1 MKNKTLK
8 IFAIIIP
15 IVLIGVMVYLF
26 TNYQNKKAKVEAL
39 QSIPTF
45 SVKDI
50 NGATITNKDLQ
61 EGDKILVYFNS
72 ECHFCQ
78 AEMQELSAINN
89 KHLDMQWIMFSS
101 QSIAEIKNFA
111 TKYNLQNA
119 ENIKW
124 CTDPKAEVYTKFAM
138 TGIPYFLGYNKEN
151 KLVHRSTG
159 AIKIEKVLKDFNEGK

>member
-26 TNYQNKKAKVEAL
+26 TNYQNKKTKVEAL

-61 EGDKILVYFNS
+61 EG
-72 ECHFCQ
+72 
-78 AEMQELSAINN
+78 
-89 KHLDMQWIMFSS
+89 
-101 QSIAEIKNFA
+101 
-111 TKYNLQNA
+111 
-119 ENIKW
+119 
-124 CTDPKAEVYTKFAM
+124 
-138 TGIPYFLGYNKEN
+138 N
-151 KLVHRSTG
+151 KL
-159 AIKIEKVLKDFNEGK
+159 L

>member
-8 IFAIIIP
+8 ILAIIIP
-15 IVLIGVMVYLF
+15 LVLIGVMVYLF
-26 TNYQNKKAKVEAL
+26 TNYQSKKTKVEAL

-50 NGATITNKDLQ
+50 HGNTISNQNLQ

-78 AEMQELSAINN
+78 AEMQELSAIN
-89 KHLDMQWIMFSS
+89 KQHLDVQWIMFSS
-101 QSIAEIKNFA
+101 QSIEEIKIFA

-124 CTDPKAEVYTKFAM
+124 CTDPKAEVYTQFAM
-138 TGIPYFLGYNKEN
+138 TGIPYFLGYNKKN
-151 KLVHRSTG
+151 RLIHRSTG
-159 AIKIEKVLKDFNEGK
+159 AIKIEKVLKDFNVH

>member
-8 IFAIIIP
+8 ILAIIIP
-15 IVLIGVMVYLF
+15 VVLIGVMVYLF

-61 EGDKILVYFNS
+61 EGNKLLVYFNP

-78 AEMQELSAINN
+78 AEMQELSAIN
-89 KHLDMQWIMFSS
+89 KQHLDVQWIMFSS
-101 QSIAEIKNFA
+101 QSIEEIKNFA
-111 TKYNLQNA
+111 ESKGA
-119 ENIKW
+119 E
-124 CTDPKAEVYTKFAM
+124 F
-138 TGIPYFLGYNKEN
+138 F
-151 KLVHRSTG
+151 
-159 AIKIEKVLKDFNEGK
+159 AIKTHRYGDDSLRPPEELIEINYEFRMVRI

>member
-8 IFAIIIP
+8 ILAITIP

-26 TNYQNKKAKVEAL
+26 ANYQSKKTKVEAL

-50 NGATITNKDLQ
+50 HGNTISNQNLQ

-78 AEMQELSAINN
+78 AEMQELSAIN
-89 KHLDMQWIMFSS
+89 KQHLDVQWIMFSS
-101 QSIAEIKNFA
+101 QSIAEIKKFA
-111 TKYNLQNA
+111 AKYNLQNA

-124 CTDPKAEVYTKFAM
+124 CTDPKAEVYTQFAM
-138 TGIPYFLGYNKEN
+138 TGIPYFLGYNKNN

-159 AIKIEKVLKDFNEGK
+159 AIKIEKVLKDFNVH